1 MKRRLKCKISSLN
14 LNMNI
19 DTKVSRK
26 SDIIES
32 SELSRFLPHCSKKLG
47 MGDGGGRN
55 KEVEVNDKTQK
66 TKG

>member
-1 MKRRLKCKISSLN
+1 
-14 LNMNI
+14 MNI

-26 SDIIES
+26 NDIIES
-32 SELSRFLPHCSKKLG
+32 SEFSRLLPHCSKKLG

-55 KEVEVNDKTQK
+55 KEVEVNEKTQK

>member
-1 MKRRLKCKISSLN
+1 
-14 LNMNI
+14 MNI

-26 SDIIES
+26 NDIIES
-32 SELSRFLPHCSKKLG
+32 SELSRFLSHCSKKLG

-55 KEVEVNDKTQK
+55 KEVEVNEKTQK

>member
-1 MKRRLKCKISSLN
+1 
-14 LNMNI
+14 MNI

-55 KEVEVNDKTQK
+55 KEVEVMRKHKRRKDKRRR
-66 TKG
+66 